1 MLVSWAAIC
10 SLPLPAPDAN
20 VNKSEGHYL
29 RWVDLGEGEV
39 ADIPTNVKRV
49 RRVQRVRCVLVG
61 GNRVMQ
67 LRAVQHRGRL
77 SFSYL
82 PSQFISDP

>member
-1 MLVSWAAIC
+1 MLVSSAIC
-10 SLPLPAPDAN
+10 SLLRPAPDAN

-39 ADIPTNVKRV
+39 ADIPHKRQTCTQSAAGAL
-49 RRVQRVRCVLVG
+49 RTRA
-61 GNRVMQ
+61 GNRVTQ
-67 LRAVQHRGRL
+67 LRAVQHRGRV

-82 PSQFISDP
+82 PFQLISDL